1 MSYSDNSFS
10 PCDLIQEHVILLS
23 EPDWRVFV
31 ACMLMNMT
39 RGTTMR
45 PYMWSLFDKWPTAHA
60 LSCANFDELREH
72 IKPLGFSARRA
83 ANLIRMSTQYI
94 TDTWSTPHDLCGCGK
109 YAYDSWRI
117 FCRGDIPLLDELKD
131 KELRRYINWLTT
143 GIHVPQPELV

>member
-45 PYMWSLFDKWPTAHA
+45 PYM
-60 LSCANFDELREH
+60 
-72 IKPLGFSARRA
+72 
-83 ANLIRMSTQYI
+83 
-94 TDTWSTPHDLCGCGK
+94 
-109 YAYDSWRI
+109 
-117 FCRGDIPLLDELKD
+117 
-131 KELRRYINWLTT
+131 
-143 GIHVPQPELV
+143 